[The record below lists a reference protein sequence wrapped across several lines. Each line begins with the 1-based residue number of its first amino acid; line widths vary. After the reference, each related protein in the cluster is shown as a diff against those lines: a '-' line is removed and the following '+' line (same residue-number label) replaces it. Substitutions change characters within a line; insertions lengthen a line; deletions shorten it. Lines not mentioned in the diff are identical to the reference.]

1 VRIAGWVLVVLG
13 ALVAIPPLGLQL
25 VWAIDETFGRNL
37 HDPYRIVRMF
47 CFVIAALGACVS
59 GIGGLM
65 VWVVRT
71 KKP

>member
-13 ALVAIPPLGLQL
+13 ALVAIPALGLQL
-25 VWAIDETFGRNL
+25 VWSIDALFRDGLN
-37 HDPYRIVRMF
+37 DPYGIVRMF